1 MLHSEFK
8 LNDRKFASSKAL
20 IEYASELA
28 TSNIKDDVS
37 LGLFLEEWL
46 NDEDFIQ
53 VSTSG
58 STGVPKIISLQKEQ
72 VLNSAKATVKYFN
85 LFENTKALL
94 CLSSEYIAGKMMLV
108 RAMVAGWH
116 LHTILPE
123 KNPLKDV
130 QNHYD
135 FTAMVPYQVYHSLGD
150 LHKVN
155 KIIIGGGSIPANL
168 EKQLQQ
174 INTLAYGTYGMTE
187 TISHIAMRQINGSER
202 SLNFSALPNV
212 TFSQNSK
219 GCLKIHAPKISEEI
233 VETNDV
239 VELLSPTSFRF
250 LGRIDNVI
258 NSGGIKIH
266 PEEVET
272 KLSLHIEL
280 PFFIASERDE
290 ALGQK
295 LILVVESE
303 MNLKLK
309 DFSTAFEG
317 LSSYEKPK
325 KLYILPRFL
334 YTDTEKIKRSEIM
347 KIVENM

>member
-1 MLHSEFK
+1 MHPGFK
-8 LNDRKFASSKAL
+8 LNDRNFASSKEL
-20 IEYASELA
+20 KKYACQLA
-28 TSNIKDDVS
+28 ASDNNEDASI
-37 LGLFLEEWL
+37 GLFLQEWL

-58 STGVPKIISLQKEQ
+58 STGVPKIISLQKKH

-85 LFENTKALL
+85 LFENTQALL

-108 RAMVAGWH
+108 RAMEAGWN
-116 LHTILPE
+116 LHTVHPG

-130 QNHYD
+130 QARYD
-135 FTAMVPYQVYHSLGD
+135 FTAMVPYQIFHSLGD
-150 LHKVN
+150 LHKVK

-168 EKQLQQ
+168 ERQLQQ
-174 INTLAYGTYGMTE
+174 INTLAFGTYGMTE
-187 TISHIAMRQINGSER
+187 TISHIAMRQINGGER
-202 SLNFSALPNV
+202 SIHFSALPNV
-212 TFSQNSK
+212 TFSQNFN
-219 GCLKIHAPKISEEI
+219 GCLKIHAPMIAEEI

-239 VELLSPTSFRF
+239 VALLSSTSFSF

-272 KLSLHIEL
+272 KLSLHIKI
-280 PFFIASERDE
+280 PFFIASEKDE
-290 ALGQK
+290 ALGEK
-295 LILVVESE
+295 VILVVESE

-309 DFSTAFEG
+309 NFSTAFEG

-325 KLYILPRFL
+325 ELYILPQFI
-334 YTDTEKIKRSEIM
+334 YTETDKIKRSAIM
-347 KIVENM
+347 KLIENS